1 MKSKKNFRNSE
12 VYGILVVVLL
22 GLGLAGIFVSAGDA
36 AYMVF
41 QETPAPP
48 SEEELEAAAYRQ
60 MLAQEDLGDALR
72 SSLEEKLAMAE
83 LILAQRQAAA
93 ANWEVRGLAEIP
105 TPAPAAQKTFAE
117 GIFSGGEGLFSPAE
131 AVMNNYWQMQ
141 QGEEYV
147 QVFAGVRGD
156 ESGQGL
162 LAVVTTASDRM
173 TTRFEMI
180 PAPDES
186 GSLTILDEQ
195 NQVLILAAQDGTQYC
210 FDVETRK
217 FVCAVR

>member
-1 MKSKKNFRNSE
+1 M
-12 VYGILVVVLL
+12 
-22 GLGLAGIFVSAGDA
+22 
-36 AYMVF
+36 
-41 QETPAPP
+41 
-48 SEEELEAAAYRQ
+48 
-60 MLAQEDLGDALR
+60 
-72 SSLEEKLAMAE
+72 
-83 LILAQRQAAA
+83 
-93 ANWEVRGLAEIP
+93 
-105 TPAPAAQKTFAE
+105 
-117 GIFSGGEGLFSPAE
+117 
-131 AVMNNYWQMQ
+131 
-141 QGEEYV
+141 